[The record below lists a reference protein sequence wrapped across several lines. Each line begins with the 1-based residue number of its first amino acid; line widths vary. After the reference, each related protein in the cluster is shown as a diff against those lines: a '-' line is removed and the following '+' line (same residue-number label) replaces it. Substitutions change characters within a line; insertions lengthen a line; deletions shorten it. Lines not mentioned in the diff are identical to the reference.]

1 MREVT
6 DPGLIARLE
15 SGELPQHPMAA
26 YGPAVRHVESRG
38 NPNAVSPAGA
48 IGADQFMPATAAAM
62 GLADPRDPVMSAV
75 ARDLLLA
82 ENYGRFKDPTKALQ
96 AYNAGPGAV
105 SSGRPL
111 PKETQ
116 DYVPKV
122 MAAMGQQSNRTEV
135 TDPEVIARLEA
146 MGAPK
151 PKEQPKQSL
160 PQAKAAA
167 TGKSLSRQAA
177 EATLKDMGLFETG
190 VVGFGKAIAD
200 LGRTFGV
207 LPEGD
212 KDADAALLDTG
223 AGMTGNI
230 LGEIGIT
237 AVPGT
242 AAFKA
247 ATTAAR
253 LNKAVKLAPRI
264 TKNVVGGA
272 AAGATSEAMM
282 NRDPVT
288 GATYGAALGPV
299 FMAAGKAGNE
309 LVKEVQRI
317 RGGATGRAAEDMQK
331 VFGNRT
337 QAAIDALRNT
347 RPIVPGEQVTAGQAA
362 SSALPELSVLEAGAR
377 SRPDAHLFTNADEAT
392 ARARTAVLDAIETP
406 AGVRGTDP
414 NTGRALPSGFENARA
429 QTTGPYYDSAMPDL
443 VTIPRDL
450 QNAFQGSGT
459 VGTVVNNANRDFIE
473 AVRLAR
479 AEGRPPP
486 PGGRAMPGAP
496 YHQMSVDQLQRV
508 LRELDSIPFAQRDYN
523 VTNARRQIS
532 QLMRRESPDYATG
545 TDLFREMSMPQ
556 NRADVAAVLRNTM
569 NAPSNELNQRAG
581 LFSAALRNA
590 PTTIKKT
597 GISQPFQK
605 IEEVF
610 APTMMEP
617 TVGPQQLQSIRNL
630 EQSLQRESRVAGL
643 PKEKGVIPQYLSAF
657 DLAAQ
662 NTPNFMVRWATAAKS
677 IAKTAGKRTDEDVQK
692 VIDRAMADPQAMANL
707 LDQLPPTER
716 NAFINA
722 LRQQSG
728 EITGRITAPATG
740 ILEKT
745 E

>member
-1 MREVT
+1 MREIT
-6 DPGLIARLE
+6 DPDLLARLE

-26 YGPAVRHVESRG
+26 YGNAVRHVESRG
-38 NPNAVSPAGA
+38 NPNAVSRAGA
-48 IGADQFMPATAAAM
+48 VGADQFMPATAKAM
-62 GLADPRDPVMSAV
+62 GLSDPRDPVMSAV

-82 ENYGRFKDPTKALQ
+82 ENYSRFKDPTKALQ
-96 AYNAGPGAV
+96 AYNVGPGAV
-105 SSGRPL
+105 ASGRPL

-116 DYVPKV
+116 EYAPKV
-122 MAAMGQQSNRTEV
+122 LAAMGQQSDRTEI
-135 TDPEVIARLEA
+135 TDPELIARLEG
-146 MGAPK
+146 MGK
-151 PKEQPKQSL
+151 PKQKESL

-167 TGKSLSRQAA
+167 TGKSLTHQAA
-177 EATLKDMGLFETG
+177 EATLEEMPWYEKAL
-190 VVGFGKAIAD
+190 VGSGKAVAD
-200 LGRTFGV
+200 LGRTLG
-207 LPEGD
+207 LMPEGD
-212 KDADAALLDTG
+212 KDIDAALLDTG
-223 AGMTGNI
+223 AGMVGNI
-230 LGEIGIT
+230 AGEIGMT
-237 AVPGT
+237 AIPGT

-247 ATTAAR
+247 ATNATR
-253 LNKAVKLAPRI
+253 LSNAVKLAPRI
-264 TKNVVGGA
+264 TKNMVGGA

-299 FMAAGKAGNE
+299 FMGMGKAGNE
-309 LVKEVQRI
+309 LLKEVQRI
-317 RGGATGRAAEDMQK
+317 RGGATGRAVEDMRK
-331 VFGNRT
+331 VFGPRT
-337 QAAIDALRNT
+337 QAAISALRNT

-362 SSALPELSVLEAGAR
+362 TSALPELSVLEAGAR
-377 SRPDAHLFTNADEAT
+377 SRPQAHLFEQADEAT
-392 ARARTAVLDAIETP
+392 AKARTAVLDDIETP

-414 NTGRALPSGFENARA
+414 ATGRSLPSGFESARA
-429 QTTGPYYDSAMPDL
+429 QTTGPYYDSAMPNL
-443 VTIPRDL
+443 VSIPRDL
-450 QNAFQGSGT
+450 QAAFQGSGT
-459 VGTVVNNANRDFIE
+459 VGSVVNNANRDFIE

-486 PGGRAMPGAP
+486 PGGRAMPGQP
-496 YHQMSVDQLQRV
+496 YNQMSVDQLQRV

-556 NRADVAAVLRNTM
+556 NRADVAAVLRKTM
-569 NAPSNELNQRAG
+569 NSPSNELNQRAG
-581 LFSAALRNA
+581 LFSEALRNA

-617 TVGPQQLQSIRNL
+617 TVGPQQLQNIRNL

-643 PKEKGVIPQYLSAF
+643 PKEKGIVPKYMSAF

-662 NTPNFMVRWATAAKS
+662 NTPNFMTRVFTAAKS
-677 IAKTAGKRTDEDVQK
+677 IAKTAGKRTDEEVQK

-707 LDQLPPTER
+707 LEQLPPTER
-716 NAFINA
+716 NAFLNA
-722 LRQQSG
+722 MRQQSA
-728 EITGRITAPATG
+728 EIPSKIIAPATG